1 MPPVLSDATS
11 GTILYED
18 VVYDWQGQH
27 QALYDRVELF
37 KEKSGMDESV
47 KYTDEEFRKVFRPL
61 FTSMDKAY
69 HGFNPLAIEMAL
81 DSPDMLEAILNGNFP
96 IEVAAQVFLALAYSR
111 RYGTVFSSLWSAPN
125 KHNLYADFSATYSF
139 HH

>member
-1 MPPVLSDATS
+1 MLSDATS

-37 KEKSGMDESV
+37 KEKNGMDESV
-47 KYTDEEFRKVFRPL
+47 KYTDDEFRKVFRPL

-69 HGFNPLAIEMAL
+69 HSFNPLAIEMAL

-96 IEVAAQVFLALAYSR
+96 MESR
-111 RYGTVFSSLWSAPN
+111 RRSSSRSTTAADTVWNSVSLWSAPN
-125 KHNLYADFSATYSF
+125 KHNLHADFSATYSF